1 MMDVGMGEFLV
12 IAVIAVI
19 ILGPDRL
26 PKAIADITRWIR
38 VMRDQAASA
47 RRDIAAAAD
56 LDPNFT
62 SEIKQ
67 SMKDLAELHPRRLAS
82 SILSDAEPEA
92 KQRPRANGSANGA
105 AVFDSDAT

>member
-1 MMDVGMGEFLV
+1 MLDVGMGEFLV

-26 PKAIADITRWIR
+26 PKAIADVTRWIR
-38 VMRDQAASA
+38 MLRDQAAGA

-62 SEIKQ
+62 EEIKQ
-67 SMKDLAELHPRRLAS
+67 SMKELSELQPRRLAS
-82 SILSDAEPEA
+82 SILSDA
-92 KQRPRANGSANGA
+92 QA
-105 AVFDSDAT
+105 ATTPKPPAPASPKDSVIFDSDAT

>member
-1 MMDVGMGEFLV
+1 MLDVGMGEFLV
-12 IAVIAVI
+12 IAVIAII

-26 PKAIADITRWIR
+26 PKAIADVARWVR
-38 VMRDQAASA
+38 TLRDQAASA

-82 SILSDAEPEA
+82 SILSDPEPEA
-92 KQRPRANGSANGA
+92 KPKPRVNGAANGSA
-105 AVFDSDAT
+105 VFDTDAT

>member
-1 MMDVGMGEFLV
+1 MLDVGMGEFLV

-26 PKAIADITRWIR
+26 PKAIADVTRWIR
-38 VMRDQAASA
+38 MLRDQAAGA

-62 SEIKQ
+62 DEIKQ
-67 SMKDLAELHPRRLAS
+67 SMKDLSELHPRRLAS
-82 SILSDAEPEA
+82 SILSDGDSSAAA
-92 KQRPRANGSANGA
+92 KSPVTKAPGDP
-105 AVFDSDAT
+105 VIFDSDAT

>member
-1 MMDVGMGEFLV
+1 MLDVGMGEFLV
-12 IAVIAVI
+12 IAVVAVI

-26 PKAIADITRWIR
+26 PKAIADLTRWIR
-38 VMRDQAASA
+38 VLRDQAASA

-82 SILSDAEPEA
+82 SILSDPDSSTAP
-92 KQRPRANGSANGA
+92 KPKVNGSANGSA
-105 AVFDSDAT
+105 AFDSDAT

>member
-1 MMDVGMGEFLV
+1 MDVGMGEFLV
-12 IAVIAVI
+12 IAVVAVI

-26 PKAIADITRWIR
+26 PKAIADLTRWVR
-38 VMRDQAASA
+38 VLRDQAASA

-82 SILSDAEPEA
+82 SILSDPEPESTP
-92 KQRPRANGSANGA
+92 KPRVNGSANGS
-105 AVFDSDAT
+105 AVFDTDAT